1 MPKLLPLPS
10 KCESAAMLIDR
21 AHSKPGIAVWQN
33 NGVPAEQA
41 INHVHFH
48 VAARWKVAEP
58 NSGQ

>member
-10 KCESAAMLIDR
+10 KCESAAMLID
-21 AHSKPGIAVWQN
+21 
-33 NGVPAEQA
+33 EQA